1 MFLHIIC
8 MQVIELTEELLSTAQ
23 QNDHAGPG
31 AGTSAAASQG
41 FQHSEVSSNMVI
53 FQLILED

>member
-1 MFLHIIC
+1 